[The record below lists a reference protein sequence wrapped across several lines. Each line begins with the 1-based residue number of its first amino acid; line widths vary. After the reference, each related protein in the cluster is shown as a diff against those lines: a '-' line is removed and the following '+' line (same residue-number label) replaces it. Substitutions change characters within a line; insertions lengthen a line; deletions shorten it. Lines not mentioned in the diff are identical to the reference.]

1 MLLECRRS
9 LVEEFDLFMVDLDGV
24 VYIGGLAVQGAPEA
38 LSRARAAGAQVAF
51 VTNNASRTAQTVASH
66 LSQLG
71 VQAEAA
77 DVVTSAQA
85 AAGLL
90 VREWGQGA
98 RVLVLGADGLRE
110 ALLAVGLEPVQDVA
124 DDDVVAV
131 VTGFGPDVLW
141 RDLMRVA
148 VRIRA
153 GLPWVASNTD
163 MSFPTDF
170 GQAPGHGV
178 QVRMLSEFSGVSPQ
192 VGGKPSRPLLDET
205 MARAGTTSAVMVGD
219 RLDTDMEGAHN
230 VGVPSLLV
238 LTGVTGLEEL
248 VSAAAHERPSFISS
262 TLEGIFEAHP
272 VPTVA
277 VTGDS
282 VTASVG
288 GWRATVSH
296 AGLLSVQSVPG
307 DGGVDDWW
315 RAVAGAAWR
324 HQDEGRSGLRTTG
337 VVPPGEAVVPHG

>member
-1 MLLECRRS
+1 MLLECRGS

-24 VYIGGLAVQGAPEA
+24 VYIGGRAVPGAPEA
-38 LSRARAAGAQVAF
+38 LSRVREAGSQVAF
-51 VTNNASRTAQTVASH
+51 VTNNASRTAQTVAAH
-66 LSQLG
+66 LSDLG
-71 VQAEAA
+71 VDADAA

-98 RVLVLGADGLRE
+98 RVLMLGADGLRE
-110 ALLAVGLEPVQDVA
+110 ALLAVGLDPVQDTA
-124 DDDVVAV
+124 DDDVVSV

-148 VRIRA
+148 VRIRE
-153 GLPWVASNTD
+153 GLPWVATNTD

-170 GQAPGHGV
+170 GEAPGHGV
-178 QVRMLSEFSGVSPQ
+178 QVRMLSEFSGAMPQ

-205 MARAGTTSAVMVGD
+205 MARVRTTSAVMVGD

-248 VSAAAHERPSFISS
+248 VRAAPRERPSYISS
-262 TLEGIFEAHP
+262 TLEGIFEPHS
-272 VPTVA
+272 VPT
-277 VTGDS
+277 TGSAADV
-282 VTASVG
+282 VTASLG
-288 GWRATVSH
+288 GWRVTVSR
-296 AGLLSVQSVPG
+296 AGLLAVEG
-307 DGGVDDWW
+307 NGAVDDWW
-315 RAVAGAAWR
+315 RVVASAAWR
-324 HQDEGRSGLRTTG
+324 QQDEGRGEVLSTG
-337 VVPPGEAVVPHG
+337 VVPPGITVVRHG